1 MVSTELLRRNPF
13 FGFMDN
19 QQINAVAMIANE
31 IAFEKDATILE
42 HDQPADALYMV
53 IEGSVALYY
62 VVTTRNNPSY
72 YAEYYIS
79 DINPGEIFGISALIE
94 PYVYTGTMK
103 ASATSRVLKIDASS
117 LRALCTVDA
126 KLAYGLMREVANAAM
141 LRLNDTRVLLVSA
154 RK

>member
-79 DINPGEIFGISALIE
+79 DIYPGEIFGISALIE

-103 ASATSRVLKIDASS
+103 ASATSRVLNIDASS